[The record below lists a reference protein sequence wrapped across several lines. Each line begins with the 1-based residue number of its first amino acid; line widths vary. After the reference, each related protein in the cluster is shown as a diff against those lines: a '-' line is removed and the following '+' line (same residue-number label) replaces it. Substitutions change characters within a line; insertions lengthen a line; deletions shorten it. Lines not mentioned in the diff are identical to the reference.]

1 MVKID
6 GLCEK
11 IGLVCLKGAG
21 AGGGRMNVVGK

>member
-21 AGGGRMNVVGK
+21 AGGGKDECSG